1 MTRAFVIAGLI
12 ALGLLVGTTGYA
24 AQNLSVEPD
33 GTIKFEAS
41 LSGVTRLS
49 IKGDRIRRLVNTASD
64 FEATNDPE
72 TGDLFLRYVGV
83 GYFDEPET
91 GFIVSES
98 GVTIGYTLLPVE
110 APGETVLI
118 SLVGV
123 ELVADE
129 VAAPGFAESFGY
141 SDDIAEFATGIVRDI
156 AQKHVL
162 GRQVPSGRDGKTV
175 RHIPGEGW
183 HASLQI
189 AVAGDDARLVREQD
203 FYRSGVLV
211 IWVQNTQLAAGER
224 SWVIVLEDD

>member
-1 MTRAFVIAGLI
+1 MTKALVIAGLI
-12 ALGLLVGTTGYA
+12 ALGLLVGTAGNA
-24 AQNLSVEPD
+24 AQSLSVEPD
-33 GTIKFEAS
+33 GTIRFEAS

-49 IKGDRIRRLVNTASD
+49 LKGDRIRRLVNTASD

-110 APGETVLI
+110 APVETVLI

-123 ELVADE
+123 DLAADDVE
-129 VAAPGFAESFGY
+129 TPDFADSFGY
-141 SDDIAEFATGIVRDI
+141 SDDIAEFATNIIRDS
-156 AQKHVL
+156 AQKHVRD
-162 GRQVPSGRDGKTV
+162 RQVPSGRDGKTI
-175 RHIPGEGW
+175 RHILGEGW
-183 HASLQI
+183 RASLQI
-189 AVAGDDARLVREQD
+189 AVAGDDARLVREQN
-203 FYRSGVLV
+203 FYRTGVLA

>member
-1 MTRAFVIAGLI
+1 MTKALVIAGLI
-12 ALGLLVGTTGYA
+12 ALGLLVGTAGHA

-33 GTIKFEAS
+33 GTIRFEAS

-98 GVTIGYTLLPVE
+98 GVTIDYTLLPVE

-123 ELVADE
+123 ELDADE
-129 VAAPGFAESFGY
+129 DAVPGFADSFGY
-141 SDDIAEFATGIVRDI
+141 SDDIAEFATSMIRDI

-175 RHIPGEGW
+175 RHVPGDSW
-183 HASLQI
+183 SASLQI
-189 AVAGDDARLVREQD
+189 AVARDNARLVREQD
-203 FYRSGVLV
+203 FYRPGVLA
-211 IWVQNTQLAAGER
+211 IWVHQTQLAAGER

>member
-1 MTRAFVIAGLI
+1 MTKALVIAGLI
-12 ALGLLVGTTGYA
+12 ALAILIGTTGYA

-33 GTIKFEAS
+33 GTIRFEAS

-72 TGDLFLRYVGV
+72 TGDLFLRYIGV
-83 GYFDEPET
+83 GFFGEPET

-110 APGETVLI
+110 APVETVLI

-123 ELVADE
+123 ELDAHEDAVPDFAD
-129 VAAPGFAESFGY
+129 SFGY
-141 SDDIAEFATGIVRDI
+141 SDDIAEFATNIIRDI

-162 GRQVPSGRDGKTV
+162 GRQVPSGRDGKTI

-183 HASLQI
+183 RASLQI

-203 FYRSGVLV
+203 FYRAGVLA
-211 IWVQNTQLAAGER
+211 IWVQNAQLAAGER